1 LETGLYIHVPF
12 CVKKCNYCDFVS
24 YPYQEENVKAYLVGL
39 EQEMKLYS
47 QSPVFQNREIST
59 VYIGG
64 GTPTC
69 LSMFDLGK
77 IINGVFKN
85 FNVCT
90 GAEVTMEA
98 NPGTVNPQLLASIQ
112 AAGVNRLSLGVQSC
126 RDDELRLLGR
136 IHSFRQAKETF
147 LMAREA
153 GLHNIGVD
161 LISGMPG
168 QSALDWMET
177 LNNIIAL
184 EPDHVS
190 AYGLQLEAG
199 TPLYED
205 VQSGSLAP
213 CSEEEELKM
222 FLQTG
227 DFLTNYGFDH
237 YEISNFAT
245 PGRQCRHNL
254 MYWHNQEYLGIGP
267 AAHSFINGCRYANE
281 VQISAYKDAL
291 DVECLPV
298 ANQEKIDTVTEMAE
312 TVFLGLRL
320 LKGLSLDCFK
330 RRFGCAI
337 DEVYPGPLQKL
348 TDMGLVESAG
358 GYLRLTR
365 RGLPVAN
372 RVFIE
377 FLP

>member
-1 LETGLYIHVPF
+1 METGLYVHVPF
-12 CVKKCNYCDFVS
+12 CVKKCNYCDFIS
-24 YPYQEENVKAYLVGL
+24 YPYHEKKVESYLAGL

-47 QSPVFQNREIST
+47 QSPIFQNRKIST

-69 LSMFDLGK
+69 LAAASLGK
-77 IINGVFKN
+77 IIHDSFKY
-85 FNVCT
+85 FNVSI

-98 NPGTVNPQLLASIQ
+98 NPGTVSPHLLASVQ

-126 RDDELRLLGR
+126 REDELRLLGR

-161 LISGMPG
+161 LISGLPG
-168 QSALDWMET
+168 QSTLDWMET
-177 LNNIIAL
+177 LKNIIAL

-227 DFLTNYGFDH
+227 DFLTNYGLDH

-291 DVECLPV
+291 DAECLPV